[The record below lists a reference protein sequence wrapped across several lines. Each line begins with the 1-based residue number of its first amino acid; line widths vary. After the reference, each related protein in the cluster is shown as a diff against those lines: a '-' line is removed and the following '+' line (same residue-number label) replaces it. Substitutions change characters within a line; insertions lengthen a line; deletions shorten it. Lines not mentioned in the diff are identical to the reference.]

1 MTRRLQLT
9 PSNLRAK
16 SQANV
21 FFLRTVLVSAGR
33 GAGLGALQPEGLRA
47 FRGGLGEV
55 LRAVQALHDLLHVV
69 VAALHRLALQREL
82 LLHVLH
88 HPARLFFKP
97 LPPFREGKGGKKRRG
112 GSKTLIADDSS
123 RNNSPK
129 ESLATSL

>member
-16 SQANV
+16 SQAN
-21 FFLRTVLVSAGR
+21 FSFLRTVLVSAGR

-55 LRAVQALHDLLHVV
+55 LRPVQALHDLLHVV

-97 LPPFREGKGGKKRRG
+97 LPPFREGRKKKRG
-112 GSKTLIADDSS
+112 GGGKTLIADDSS